1 MTVEAHAK
9 VNLSLEVFGKRAD
22 GYREI
27 RTVLAPIGLC
37 DVLEFNAAEE
47 GQVSTDTGYGE
58 GDLVVKAV
66 RALWAVG
73 ARGGVSVKVEKR
85 IPVGGGLGGGSADAA
100 ATLVALN
107 SLWGL
112 GKTVEEIALI
122 GAAVGSDVPA
132 LVLANACRSAVLAE
146 GRGEKVRLLPWEV
159 AFKGSSRLE
168 KRLVLA
174 NPHVHSSTAEVYSR
188 CAVRTA
194 LSPCPVNDLQEP
206 ACAIYPEIGAAIEA
220 LSSAGAENVMMS
232 GSGATVFGYAK
243 DDTAAEAIAEKVRA
257 KGMWA
262 AVTQFLL

>member
-112 GKTVEEIALI
+112 GKTVEELASI

-146 GRGEKVRLLPWEV
+146 GRGEKVRLVSWDDALTAP
-159 AFKGSSRLE
+159 SRME
-168 KRLVLA
+168 KRLLLA
-174 NPHVHSSTAEVYSR
+174 NPCIHSSTAEVYSQ
-188 CAVRTA
+188 CAVRTV
-194 LSPCPVNDLQEP
+194 LSPCPVNDLQVP
-206 ACAIYPEIGAAIEA
+206 ACVIHPEIGAAIEA

-232 GSGATVFGYAK
+232 GSGATVFGYAN
-243 DDTAAEAIAEKVRA
+243 DDAAAEAIVSKVRA

-262 AVTQFLL
+262 AVTQFHL